1 MAANFD
7 PVRLGAQV
15 VGIVDHPMR
24 QPKQSLFH
32 RYQV

>member
-1 MAANFD
+1 MATNFN

-15 VGIVDHPMR
+15 VGIVDHPMG

-32 RYQV
+32 RSQV